1 MSPFPSTDRS
11 SRPRTPSA
19 PAARKAFTLIELLVV
34 ITIISLL
41 LGLALPA
48 LAGARAQA
56 KSTVCLIRLRTLGQT
71 TTMYAGDWRD
81 MLPRSSHSAFA
92 ANLLPW
98 GYAYLPY
105 INAEH
110 EADRF
115 AQVQATHYRCPL
127 DRRDAGQTYAYN
139 VYFELSAQELDPA
152 SRSGWRRIDQ
162 TPRPCR
168 TVLFGELLS
177 STSADHA
184 MAHFWVQYDAPPEI
198 DPSRHSKTNG
208 SGYAFL
214 DGRAAGMPLHKNF
227 DQSAGVDNWNPA
239 TAR

>member
-1 MSPFPSTDRS
+1 MQTSPPAGRS
-11 SRPRTPSA
+11 NLQPC
-19 PAARKAFTLIELLVV
+19 PAAPSGAFTLIELLVV
-34 ITIISLL
+34 ITIISLM

-48 LAGARAQA
+48 LAGASAQA
-56 KSTVCLIRLRTLGQT
+56 KSTFCLVRLRTLGQA
-71 TTMYAGDWRD
+71 TTMYSGDWRD

-92 ANLLPW
+92 AGITPW

-115 AQVQATHYRCPL
+115 AQVQATQYRCPL

-139 VYFELSAQELDPA
+139 VYYELSGQELD
-152 SRSGWRRIDQ
+152 SSCRSGWRRIDQ

-168 TVLFGELLS
+168 TILFGELLT
-177 STSADHA
+177 STRADHA
-184 MAHFWVQYDAPPEI
+184 MAHFWVQFDAPPEI
-198 DPSRHSKTNG
+198 ETSRHSKTGG

-214 DGRAAGMPLHKNF
+214 DGRVAGMPLLKTF
-227 DQSAGVDNWNPA
+227 DRAAGVDNWNPA

>member
-1 MSPFPSTDRS
+1 MRPS
-11 SRPRTPSA
+11 PSA
-19 PAARKAFTLIELLVV
+19 ARHAFLPRIHRRGTAFTLIELLVV

-56 KSTVCLIRLRTLGQT
+56 RATVCLVRLRTLGQA

-81 MLPRSSHSAFA
+81 LLPRSSHSAFA
-92 ANLLPW
+92 AGITPW

-105 INAEH
+105 IGAEG

-115 AQVQATHYRCPL
+115 AQIQATHYRCPL
-127 DRRDAGQTYAYN
+127 DRRESGQTYAYN
-139 VYFELSAQELDPA
+139 VYYELSPQELDPA

-168 TVLFGELLS
+168 TVLFGELLTA
-177 STSADHA
+177 TSADHA
-184 MAHFWVQYDAPPEI
+184 MAHFWAQYDAPPEI
-198 DPSRHSKTNG
+198 EPSRHSKTNG

-214 DGRAAGMPLHKNF
+214 DGRVAGMPLIKTF
-227 DQSAGVDNWNPA
+227 DRSAGVDNWNPA